1 MLTYTQRG
9 FVAGVMVAIANYM
22 LCGVVVGLASFGICF
37 FVGIVLD
44 TLPRT
49 TSTQNRQQGN
59 SPLRTQHSSNSQW
72 QGGAHQ
78 AAPPYNSGT
87 NTINHRQLTDD
98 ELRELIKRSK

>member
-1 MLTYTQRG
+1 MM
-9 FVAGVMVAIANYM
+9 AAIVNYI
-22 LCGVVVGLASFGICF
+22 LCGVVVGLASFGTCF

-44 TLPRT
+44 ALPRT
-49 TSTQNRQQGN
+49 TSRQNRQQGSN
-59 SPLRTQHSSNSQW
+59 PLPTKQSSNSQW

-87 NTINHRQLTDD
+87 NSINHRQLTDD